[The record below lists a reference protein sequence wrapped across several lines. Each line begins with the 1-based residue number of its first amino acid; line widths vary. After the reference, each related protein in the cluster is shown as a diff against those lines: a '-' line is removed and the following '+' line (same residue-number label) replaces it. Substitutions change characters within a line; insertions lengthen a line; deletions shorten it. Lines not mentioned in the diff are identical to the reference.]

1 MSSLDDL
8 RSLVDAQRIIDA
20 QIRKLAIDALREGEP
35 AWVSWRLQTLERL
48 ESWTRSNR
56 HRRGTRLS

>member
-35 AWVSWRLQTLERL
+35 AWV
-48 ESWTRSNR
+48 
-56 HRRGTRLS
+56 